1 MIVHIDDSDDTRLA
15 PYRMVAAPR
24 ELAREGLFA
33 AEGRLVL
40 PRLLASRYRAHSVLV
55 SHAAL
60 DALRPL
66 LDLHPHVDVYVTT
79 ADAMSALGGVDF
91 HRGCLA
97 LGHRGH
103 PRTIGDLLAPLDP
116 GAPGPA
122 PVVILESVSNPD
134 NIGGIFRSAH
144 AFAAHAII
152 LGPGCADPLYRKSI
166 RTSMGAAL
174 DVPWSEARDW
184 PGDLRAIQARGY
196 RVIAL
201 TTDAGAPPLADAIA
215 ASTAPVA
222 FLLGSEGHGLTAP
235 ALDAADAHAR
245 ISMPDAAAD
254 SLNVASA
261 TSIALYEAHR
271 G

>member
-1 MIVHIDDSDDTRLA
+1 MIVHIDDPADTRLA

-40 PRLLASRYRAHSVLV
+40 PRLLTSRYRTHSVLV

-66 LDLHPHVDVYVTT
+66 LDLHPDVDVYVTT
-79 ADAMSALGGVDF
+79 GDAMSALGGVDF

-97 LGHRGH
+97 LGHRGPAH
-103 PRTIGDLLAPLDP
+103 AIGDILPPLDT
-116 GAPGPA
+116 GAPAPA
-122 PVVILESVSNPD
+122 SIVILEGVSNPD
-134 NIGGIFRSAH
+134 NVGGIFRSAH
-144 AFAAHAII
+144 AFATRAIV

-174 DVPWSEARDW
+174 DVPWAEARDW

-201 TTDAGAPPLADAIA
+201 TTDADALPLADTIA
-215 ASTAPVA
+215 TAPVA
-222 FLLGSEGHGLTAP
+222 FLLGSEGRGLTAP
-235 ALDAADAHAR
+235 ALDAADMRAR
-245 ISMPDAAAD
+245 ISMPNAAAD
-254 SLNVASA
+254 SLNVAA
-261 TSIALYEAHR
+261 AASIALYEVRAVR
-271 G
+271 E